1 MCHKFI
7 QLQNRLI
14 LFTCLLC
21 RNMVGA
27 LFASITSFKLGR
39 ITDADSVTR
48 AGETSAVFLHSRLCN
63 MLLWNLVALELCMQ
77 QGTSEWKAVCLTTI
91 ATDESQHPNGLF
103 DPKQNWLVSY
113 FTRIFLSFYVMFSG
127 FCKLALSSIL
137 RVGSRPANWGHEV
150 MEEYSLCVPQQ
161 PKPERSLVC
170 WRKTMEPS
178 VSCWVARLQ
187 RAASVIL
194 K

>member
-77 QGTSEWKAVCLTTI
+77 QGTSERKAVCLTTI

-103 DPKQNWLVSY
+103 DPKQNWLVWY
-113 FTRIFLSFYVMFSG
+113 FTRIFSGHFQASCALEVDQPTEVMKSWR
-127 FCKLALSSIL
+127 SIL
-137 RVGSRPANWGHEV
+137 CAFPNNRSRKGLWFAEGRLWSLLFHVGLLGCNV
-150 MEEYSLCVPQQ
+150 
-161 PKPERSLVC
+161 
-170 WRKTMEPS
+170 
-178 VSCWVARLQ
+178 LQ
-187 RAASVIL
+187 VL
-194 K
+194 F

>member
-7 QLQNRLI
+7 QLQNRLS

-77 QGTSEWKAVCLTTI
+77 QGTSERKAVCLTTI

-113 FTRIFLSFYVMFSG
+113 FTRIFSG
-127 FCKLALSSIL
+127 HFQASCALEVDQPTEVSHGGVFFVRSPTTEAGKVFGLLKEDYGAFCFML
-137 RVGSRPANWGHEV
+137 G
-150 MEEYSLCVPQQ
+150 C
-161 PKPERSLVC
+161 
-170 WRKTMEPS
+170 
-178 VSCWVARLQ
+178 
-187 RAASVIL
+187 
-194 K
+194 